1 MPVEKPNIPQNN
13 NRATAG
19 VLPALMG
26 MGKKPRSRRVVYP
39 EGEWKDPAGRTIRG
53 PQTPEIEARQEVLP
67 WFEGVN

>member
-26 MGKKPRSRRVVYP
+26 IEKKPGNRS
-39 EGEWKDPAGRTIRG
+39 PAG
-53 PQTPEIEARQEVLP
+53 
-67 WFEGVN
+67 GVAVV